1 MLNMVA
7 TRLVQG
13 FFEVRIRDDSS
24 YGLRGRVVT
33 LDEAQA
39 RALRDS
45 LDEALGMDA
54 DIRTERE
61 RMLRGGMPHGGAR

>member
-1 MLNMVA
+1 
-7 TRLVQG
+7 
-13 FFEVRIRDDSS
+13 
-24 YGLRGRVVT
+24 VVT

-54 DIRTERE
+54 DIRAERE
-61 RMLRGGMPHGGAR
+61 RTLRGGTMQRGSR

>member
-13 FFEVRIRDDSS
+13 FFEVRIRDDSP
-24 YGLRGRVVT
+24 YALRGQVVT

-61 RMLRGGMPHGGAR
+61 RMPQGGAR